1 MKLGKARQLLSR
13 FGSKKIVVVG
23 DLMLDRYV
31 TGTVGRISPEA
42 PVPVVHV
49 TGERALPGG
58 AANVAL
64 NIKSLGGQALIVGI
78 CGQDKAGA
86 ELESLLAGRGIDTA
100 GIMATGAVQ
109 TSVKTRVMADR
120 QQIVR
125 VDREDSGHAVQG
137 VLKGFTARLDGLL
150 GGGADGVIIDDYG
163 KGVISQGVIN
173 AVMRICRKRKIP
185 VGFDPKYNRKLNVRG
200 LTFATPNLKEALF
213 NAGMEELVLKGD
225 PAKDR
230 GLARAGRILSRKWG
244 VEMLMI
250 TLGAEGMYLLPR
262 KGAARVI
269 PALAREVFDVSG
281 AGDTVIAST
290 MLSIVSGAGF
300 NEAAEF
306 ANAAAGVVVGKV
318 GTAVCSPDELLGSMA

>member
-1 MKLGKARQLLSR
+1 MRVGRARQLLTR
-13 FGSKKIVVVG
+13 FKKKRIVVVG

-78 CGQDKAGA
+78 SGQDAAGA
-86 ELESLLAGRGIDTA
+86 ELKNLLDGKGIDTA
-100 GIMATGAVQ
+100 GIMATDAIQ

-125 VDREDSGHAVQG
+125 VDREDSCHAVQA
-137 VLKGFTARLDGLL
+137 VLKSFAKRLEGLI
-150 GGGADGVIIDDYG
+150 GSGADGVIIDDYG

-173 AVMRICRKRKIP
+173 AVMKVCRSKKVP
-185 VGFDPKYNRKLNVRG
+185 VGFDPKYNRKLNLRG
-200 LTFATPNLKEALF
+200 LTLATPNLKEALF
-213 NAGMEELVLKGD
+213 NAGIDELILKGD
-225 PAKDR
+225 PAKDK
-230 GLARAGRILSRKWG
+230 GLVKAGRILSRKWG

-250 TLGAEGMYLLPR
+250 TLGSEGMYLLPK

-281 AGDTVIAST
+281 AGDTVIASS
-290 MLSIVSGAGF
+290 MLSIVCGAGF

-306 ANAAAGVVVGKV
+306 ANAVAGVVVAKV
-318 GTAVCSPDELLGSMA
+318 GTAVCTPDELLESMA